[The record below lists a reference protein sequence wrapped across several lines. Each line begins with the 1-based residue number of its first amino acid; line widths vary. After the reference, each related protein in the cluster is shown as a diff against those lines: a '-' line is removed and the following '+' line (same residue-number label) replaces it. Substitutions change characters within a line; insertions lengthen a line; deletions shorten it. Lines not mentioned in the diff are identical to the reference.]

1 MPPRAR
7 RSSSRYLPSRT
18 RPTTGSV
25 TAVSTRPSVGAGRCC
40 AVRTRGAPAGVTGSP
55 VTPVSEHPPLAR
67 SRDLAPLQRRKR
79 ARPRDF
85 DGTSPVGGSGQV
97 QAGVE
102 RVAVQQLGRRGAGP
116 VGQAVGGRVPRL
128 GRRPVAGGGRC
139 RVGQDV

>member
-40 AVRTRGAPAGVTGSP
+40 AVRTRGASAGVTGSP
-55 VTPVSEHPPLAR
+55 VTPVPVHPP
-67 SRDLAPLQRRKR
+67 
-79 ARPRDF
+79 PRDHLISHRCS
-85 DGTSPVGGSGQV
+85 GTRVRDRVITTGDRWGGGSGQGARHV

-102 RVAVQQLGRRGAGP
+102 RVAVQQLGGRGAGP
-116 VGQAVGGRVPRL
+116 VGQAVGGGVPRL
-128 GRRPVAGGGRC
+128 GR
-139 RVGQDV
+139 